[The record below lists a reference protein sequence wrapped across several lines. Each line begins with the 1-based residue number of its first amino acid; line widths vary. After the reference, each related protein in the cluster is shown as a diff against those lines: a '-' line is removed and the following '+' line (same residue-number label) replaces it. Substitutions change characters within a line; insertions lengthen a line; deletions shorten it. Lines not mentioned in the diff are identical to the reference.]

1 VKDVTYSNPDLK
13 ATQNWLT
20 RKTLLAPRFQ
30 FLNLDIRSA
39 VEVAAVQVVG
49 GTDPAKAAQNAQTI
63 IDQRV
68 KR

>member
-1 VKDVTYSNPDLK
+1 
-13 ATQNWLT
+13 
-20 RKTLLAPRFQ
+20 
-30 FLNLDIRSA
+30 

-49 GTDPAKAAQNAQTI
+49 GTDPDKAAQHAQSI